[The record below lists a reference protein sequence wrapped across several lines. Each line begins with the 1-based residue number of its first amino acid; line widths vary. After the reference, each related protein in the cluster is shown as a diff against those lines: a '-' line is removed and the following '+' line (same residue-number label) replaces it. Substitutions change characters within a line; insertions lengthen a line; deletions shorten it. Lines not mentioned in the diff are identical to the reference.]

1 MSAAPPKRCA
11 PLGLERREGR
21 FTLNFDLE
29 LTVIGLLAAILWYVT
44 GDSKL
49 AIALCPDGALRAR
62 GCLLL
67 ARLRRLLP
75 GVHP

>member
-1 MSAAPPKRCA
+1 MSPPARKRRD

-21 FTLNFDLE
+21 FTLNFDVEHNVL
-29 LTVIGLLAAILWYVT
+29 GLLAAILWYVT

-62 GCLLL
+62 GCHLL
-67 ARLRRLLP
+67 ARLRRFVRGGQP
-75 GVHP
+75 